1 MVKKYNVAIVGAT
14 GAVGQEM
21 LKMLEK
27 RHFPVEKIF
36 PFASFRSK
44 GRQVFFNNEKY
55 DVIELTKENV
65 EKYASQIQ
73 LAMFSA
79 GASIAKEYAPIFA
92 EKGIYVVD
100 NSSAFRMEEEV
111 PLVVPEVNDYVLTK
125 DKKIIA
131 NPNCSTIQMVVVL
144 NPIHKFSRIK
154 RILVSTY
161 QSVSGAGGKAMIEL
175 QKETQMVLNQI
186 QKLNNL
192 ITDDNKD
199 YVIPMYDGKVFP
211 RQIAFNLIPQIDVF
225 LDNLYT
231 KEEMKMVNETRKIMN
246 DKEIKISAQ
255 CVRTPVFR
263 AHSET
268 VWIETE
274 KKVTVQQAKE
284 ILSKAENVKIVDE
297 PKSDDA
303 KLRYPTPIDASNQQ
317 VTYVGRIREDLSC
330 ENGLVMWIVSDN
342 LLKGAAL
349 NAVQILE
356 SMIKKKII

>member
-1 MVKKYNVAIVGAT
+1 MKSYNVAVVGAT

-27 RHFPVEKIF
+27 RNFPVEKIF
-36 PFASFRSK
+36 PFASSRSK
-44 GRQVFFNNEKY
+44 GKKIIFCKKEY
-55 DVIELTKENV
+55 EIIELTKENV
-65 EKYASQIQ
+65 EKYAKEIQ

-79 GASIAKEYAPIFA
+79 GASIAKEFAPLFA
-92 EKGIYVVD
+92 QKGIFVVD
-100 NSSAFRMEEEV
+100 NSSAFRMEEDV
-111 PLVVPEVNDYVLTK
+111 PLVVPEVNEHTLSSE
-125 DKKIIA
+125 KKIIA

-144 NPIHKFSRIK
+144 NPIHKVSRIK

-175 QKETQMVLNQI
+175 QKEAEMVLEKI
-186 QKLNNL
+186 KRLDNL
-192 ITDDNKD
+192 ITDNNTD
-199 YVIPMYDGKVFP
+199 YIIPKYDGKVFQ
-211 RQIAFNLIPQIDVF
+211 RQIAFNLIPQIDIF
-225 LDNLYT
+225 LDNMYT
-231 KEEMKMVNETRKIMN
+231 KEEMKMVNETRKIVG
-246 DKEIKISAQ
+246 DRDIKISAQ

-274 KKVTVQQAKE
+274 IKITPDQARK
-284 ILSKAENVKIVDE
+284 ILEKAENIKVVDE
-297 PKSDDA
+297 PMSEQPE
-303 KLRYPTPIDASNQQ
+303 LRYPTPIDASNQQ
-317 VTYVGRIREDLSC
+317 ITYVGRIREDISC

-356 SMIKKKII
+356 SMVKKKII

>member
-1 MVKKYNVAIVGAT
+1 MKKYNVAVVGAT

-21 LKMLEK
+21 LNMLEK
-27 RHFPVEKIF
+27 RSFPIEKIF
-36 PFASFRSK
+36 PFASSRSK
-44 GRQVFFNNEKY
+44 GKKISFCGEEY
-55 DVIELTKENV
+55 GIIELTKDNV
-65 EKYASQIQ
+65 EKYAGEIN

-79 GASIAKEYAPIFA
+79 GAGVAKEFAPLFAKKNIF
-92 EKGIYVVD
+92 VVD
-100 NSSAFRMEEEV
+100 NSSAFRMEPDI
-111 PLVVPEVNDYVLTK
+111 PLVVPEVNEIVLIK
-125 DKKIIA
+125 EKKIIA

-144 NPIHKFSRIK
+144 NPIHKIAKIR

-175 QKETQMVLNQI
+175 KKETELVLNQI
-186 QKLNNL
+186 QKLGNL
-192 ITDDNKD
+192 ITDENKFFLAPN
-199 YVIPMYDGKVFP
+199 IEGKVFP

-225 LDNLYT
+225 LDNMYT
-231 KEEMKMVNETRKIMN
+231 KEEMKMVNETRKIMG
-246 DKEIKISAQ
+246 DDSIKVSAQ

-274 KKVTVQQAKE
+274 KKVTPKQAQE
-284 ILSKAENVKIVDE
+284 ILSKAENVKVI
-297 PKSDDA
+297 DDPRA
-303 KLRYPTPIDASNQQ
+303 DNPQLRYPTPVDASNKQI
-317 VTYVGRIREDLSC
+317 TYVGRIREDLSC

-356 SMIKKKII
+356 SMVKQKII